1 LCGYDNKVAVFG
13 WSLMPSSTGIA
24 SVYESIWLV
33 LYLYLVYGPVAG
45 SIKLSPLSGCR
56 EH

>member
-1 LCGYDNKVAVFG
+1 
-13 WSLMPSSTGIA
+13 MPSSTGIS
-24 SVYESIWLV
+24 SVYESIL
-33 LYLYLVYGPVAG
+33 LAFSPYLIYGPVAG